1 MFSNKNLRFYFISRL
16 QFIIQKNYFF
26 FLNNKFIVRIKYLK
40 HKKTSLN
47 LIQKIHLNKNFK

>member
-1 MFSNKNLRFYFISRL
+1 MFSIKICDFILSPNYK
-16 QFIIQKNYFF
+16 KNYFF